1 MMTLTRHII
10 IIAVMQHA
18 AAQRTSPTPPAP
30 LLRFFPRRLL
40 LLLPFLLLRYRH
52 SFLLAQACPRYG
64 MAHPSR
70 RKQRSSLTT
79 GCLPTTLQL
88 PLSIRHVVSSHGF
101 AHSFHFFPKRRS
113 HLLCHVLVDAGA
125 QQRLDRV
132 GCPPIDAVFRTQITI
147 ADVSIEI
154 RLSKTHYL

>member
-1 MMTLTRHII
+1 M
-10 IIAVMQHA
+10 
-18 AAQRTSPTPPAP
+18 
-30 LLRFFPRRLL
+30 
-40 LLLPFLLLRYRH
+40 
-52 SFLLAQACPRYG
+52 
-64 MAHPSR
+64 
-70 RKQRSSLTT
+70 SSLRHGAPITSKTT
-79 GCLPTTLQL
+79 IIFDDWLPTTLQL

-147 ADVSIEI
+147 ADVSTEI
-154 RLSKTHYL
+154 RLSKTHYP